1 MSRFPSSYNA
11 EILSEKKLDHSV
23 SGFKYIKPGAK
34 RKDVANGGS
43 TSAKK
48 RGEGES
54 DKYSQKYIQEGNKLL
69 SLDLP
74 EFLQLFSIRS
84 PPAPPRQ

>member
-1 MSRFPSSYNA
+1 MVPPPPP
-11 EILSEKKLDHSV
+11 KK
-23 SGFKYIKPGAK
+23 
-34 RKDVANGGS
+34 
-43 TSAKK
+43 
-48 RGEGES
+48 GEGES

-84 PPAPPRQ
+84 PPPPRQ